1 MGTGYP
7 KPVPAVASGVKKT
20 AAPRLLVFNCH
31 EAWVHQLEGIG
42 YELDIVVGLP
52 GRAVASWDE
61 RMRPVPAG
69 AHMLSLDEA
78 LAGRVPYAA
87 TVLHSVTDLIDAKAI
102 DGPKLIFIH
111 NTLEGRVAD
120 QEAADDAPRLAE
132 TLKQFLSLTSVRAVA
147 VSQLKARSWG
157 VADEILPFGVD
168 PDAYLANTAEL
179 ARGIRVSNQF
189 NRRRNILLVDL
200 HTQAFS
206 GLPMTLV
213 GHNADIPD
221 SRPARDWTHLKELL
235 STHRFYVHTADPR
248 LEDGYN
254 MASLEAMAS
263 GLPVLGNV
271 HPSSP
276 IVHGKSGYLSDD
288 PEQLRR
294 YAELLLNDP
303 ELAAR
308 LGAEAKRVVGA
319 RFHVRTFRAGFRQAI
334 ANAQKRYR
342 KKAQRALG
350 VR

>member
-1 MGTGYP
+1 MQRVKHPATG
-7 KPVPAVASGVKKT
+7 
-20 AAPRLLVFNCH
+20 RLLVFNCH

-52 GRAVASWDE
+52 GRAIATWDE

-69 AHMLSLDEA
+69 ARLLSLEEA
-78 LAGRVPYAA
+78 LSSRTQYAA
-87 TVLHSVTDLIDAKAI
+87 LVLHSVTDLLDVKTLE
-102 DGPKLIFIH
+102 GPKLIVIH

-120 QEAADDAPRLAE
+120 QEEADDAPRLAE
-132 TLKQFLSLTSVRAVA
+132 TLKQFLSMTSVRAVA
-147 VSQLKARSWG
+147 VSALKARSWG
-157 VADEILPFGVD
+157 VGDEILPFGVD
-168 PDAYLANTAEL
+168 PNAYLPHTGVL

-200 HTQAFS
+200 HEQAFS

-213 GHNADIPD
+213 GHNPDIEG
-221 SRPARDWTHLKELL
+221 SGAARDWPHLKELL
-235 STHRFYVHTADPR
+235 STHRFYVHTANPQ

-276 IVHGKSGYLSDD
+276 IVHGKSGFSSND

-294 YAELLLNDP
+294 YAELLLGDA

-308 LGAEAKRVVGA
+308 LGAEAKRVAAA
-319 RFHVRTFRAGFRQAI
+319 RFHVHGFRTGFRQAI
-334 ANAQKRYR
+334 LNAQKRQR

-350 VR
+350 AR

>member
-1 MGTGYP
+1 MQ
-7 KPVPAVASGVKKT
+7 GVKHPAT
-20 AAPRLLVFNCH
+20 GRLLVFNCH

-52 GRAVASWDE
+52 GRAVASWDV

-69 AHMLSLDEA
+69 ARLLSLEEA
-78 LAGRVPYAA
+78 LANRTQYAA
-87 TVLHSVTDLIDAKAI
+87 LVLHSVTDLLDVKTL
-102 DGPKLIFIH
+102 DSPKLIVIH

-132 TLKQFLSLTSVRAVA
+132 TLKQFLNLTSVRAVA
-147 VSQLKARSWG
+147 VSALKARSWG
-157 VADEILPFGVD
+157 VSDEILPFGVD
-168 PDAYLANTAEL
+168 PDAYLPHGGEL
-179 ARGIRVSNQF
+179 VRGIRVSNQF

-200 HTQAFS
+200 HDQAFS

-213 GHNADIPD
+213 GHNSDIAG
-221 SRPARDWTHLKELL
+221 SGPANDWSHLKELL
-235 STHRFYVHTADPR
+235 STHRFYVHTANPQ

-276 IVHGKSGYLSDD
+276 IVHGKSGFLSDD

-294 YAELLLNDP
+294 YAELLLSDP

-308 LGAEAKRVVGA
+308 LGAEAKRVVST
-319 RFHVRTFRAGFRQAI
+319 RFHVRAFRAGFRQAI
-334 ANAQKRYR
+334 VNAQKRHR
-342 KKAQRALG
+342 KKTQRALG
-350 VR
+350 AR

>member
-1 MGTGYP
+1 MK
-7 KPVPAVASGVKKT
+7 KPE
-20 AAPRLLVFNCH
+20 APRLLVFNCH
-31 EAWVHQLEGIG
+31 EAWVHQLEGVG

-52 GRAVASWDE
+52 GRAVTTWDE
-61 RMRPVPAG
+61 RMRPVPAR
-69 AHMLSLDEA
+69 ARLVSLDEA
-78 LAGRVPYAA
+78 LAGRTSYAA
-87 TVLHSVTDLIDAKAI
+87 TVVHSVTDLLDARTLEGAKVI
-102 DGPKLIFIH
+102 VLH

-120 QEAADDAPRLAE
+120 QEAADDAPHLAE
-132 TLKQFLSLTSVRAVA
+132 TLKQFLRLTSVRAVA
-147 VSQLKARSWG
+147 VSPLKARSWG
-157 VADEILPFGVD
+157 VADEVLPFGVD
-168 PDAYLANTAEL
+168 PDAYLPHTGEL

-200 HTQAFS
+200 HNQAFS
-206 GLPMTLV
+206 ALPMTLV
-213 GHNADIPD
+213 GHNGDIAD
-221 SRPARDWTHLKELL
+221 SGPARDWTHLKELL
-235 STHRFYVHTADPR
+235 SKHRFYVHTADPK

-276 IVHGKSGYLSDD
+276 IVHGKSGYLSND

-294 YAELLLNDP
+294 YAELLLNDQ

-334 ANAQKRYR
+334 ANAQKRHR
-342 KKAQRALG
+342 KKSQRALG
-350 VR
+350 AL

>member
-1 MGTGYP
+1 
-7 KPVPAVASGVKKT
+7 VKQT
-20 AAPRLLVFNCH
+20 QAARLLVFNCH

-52 GRAVASWDE
+52 GRAVATWDE
-61 RMRPVPAG
+61 RMRPVPVG
-69 AHMLSLDEA
+69 ARLLSLDEA
-78 LAGRVPYAA
+78 LANRSPYAVA
-87 TVLHSVTDLIDAKAI
+87 VLHSVTDLLDAKAL
-102 DGPKLIFIH
+102 DCPKIIVLH

-120 QEAADDAPRLAE
+120 QEAADDVRGLAD
-132 TLKQFLSLTSVRAVA
+132 TLKQFLAFSSVRAVA
-147 VSQLKARSWG
+147 VSKLKAGSWG

-168 PDAYLANTAEL
+168 PDAYLPHTGQL

-200 HTQAFS
+200 HEHAFA

-213 GHNADIPD
+213 GHNSDIAD
-221 SRPARDWTHLKELL
+221 SGPARDWNHLKELL
-235 STHRFYVHTADPR
+235 STHRFYVHTADPK

-263 GLPVLGNV
+263 GLPVLGNL

-276 IVHGKSGYLSDD
+276 IVHGKSGFTSDD
-288 PEQLRR
+288 PAQLRR
-294 YAELLLNDP
+294 YAEQLLSDP

-308 LGAEAKRVVGA
+308 LGAEAQRTVSK
-319 RFHVRTFRAGFRQAI
+319 RFHVRNFRAGFRVAI

-350 VR
+350 AR

>member
-1 MGTGYP
+1 MS
-7 KPVPAVASGVKKT
+7 AVVLGVKK
-20 AAPRLLVFNCH
+20 AEAPRLLVFNCH

-52 GRAVASWDE
+52 GRAVATWDE

-69 AHMLSLDEA
+69 ARLLSLDEA
-78 LAGRVPYAA
+78 LAARTNYAA
-87 TVLHSVTDLIDAKAI
+87 AVLHSVTDLLDAKAL
-102 DGPKLIFIH
+102 DCPKLIVIH

-120 QEAADDAPRLAE
+120 QEGADDAPRLAE

-147 VSQLKARSWG
+147 VSALKARSWG
-157 VADEILPFGVD
+157 VADEVLPFGVD
-168 PDAYLANTAEL
+168 PELYLPHKGEL

-189 NRRRNILLVDL
+189 RRRRNILLVDL
-200 HTQAFS
+200 HEQAFS

-213 GHNADIPD
+213 GHNSDIAD
-221 SRPARDWTHLKELL
+221 SGPARDWPHLKELL
-235 STHRFYVHTADPR
+235 STHRFYVHTADPK

-276 IVHGKSGYLSDD
+276 IVHGKSGYSSND

-294 YAELLLNDP
+294 YAEQLLSDP

-319 RFHVRTFRAGFRQAI
+319 RFHVRSFRAGFRGAI

-350 VR
+350 AR

>member
-1 MGTGYP
+1 M
-7 KPVPAVASGVKKT
+7 KN
-20 AAPRLLVFNCH
+20 AALPRLLVFNCH

-42 YELDIVVGLP
+42 FELDIVVGLP
-52 GRAVASWDE
+52 GRVVATWDE
-61 RMRPVPAG
+61 LMRPVPSG
-69 AHMLSLDEA
+69 ARLISLEQA
-78 LAGRVPYAA
+78 LTQRLPYAA
-87 TVLHSVTDLIDAKAI
+87 AVLHSVTDLLDVKAL
-102 DGPKLIFIH
+102 DCPKIIVLH
-111 NTLEGRVAD
+111 STLEHRIAD
-120 QEAADDAPRLAE
+120 QEAAEDAPQLAA

-147 VSQLKARSWG
+147 VSKLKAGSWG

-168 PDAYLANTAEL
+168 PDAYLPHTGEL

-189 NRRRNILLVDL
+189 NRRRHTLLVDL
-200 HTQAFS
+200 HHAAFD
-206 GLPMTLV
+206 GLPFTLV
-213 GHNADIPD
+213 GHNADIEGAA
-221 SRPARDWTHLKELL
+221 PADDWSHLKRLL
-235 STHRFYVHTADPR
+235 GSHRFYVHTADPK

-276 IVHGKSGYLSDD
+276 IVHGKSGFLSND

-294 YAELLLNDP
+294 YAEQLLADP

-308 LGAEAKRVVGA
+308 LGAEARRAIGS

-334 ANAQKRYR
+334 ANAQKRHK

-350 VR
+350 AR